1 MSPHLIPFAFGAAVG
16 SVAVVVWKD
25 EQLRKRLT
33 DESAQLTD
41 KVNAYVAGLMHSGAQ
56 TIADAPILAE
66 TQQQPIHQPSPE
78 PAADAGLSSGSDAEP
93 SPSTWGALK
102 PSTATEPEPELDQEP
117 VRLAES
123 EPAAA
128 ANVQPADEPAPAASQ
143 AEPEPAVQ
151 ADMQP
156 AAEPVADL
164 VAEPVSDQAAPPTA
178 SQPAIQPDP
187 EPAPKAQPTRE
198 ADQHRCEAK
207 TKIGDRCRAKTYA
220 IVSMPW
226 GDLESADV
234 GLCWR
239 HAKIHEEGGTVPLIK
254 KKKKKKG

>member
-1 MSPHLIPFAFGAAVG
+1 MSLHLIPFAFGAAVG
-16 SVAVVVWKD
+16 SAAVVVWKD

-33 DESAQLTD
+33 DESAQLTE
-41 KVNAYVAGLMHSGAQ
+41 KINAYVAGLMHSGAQ
-56 TIADAPILAE
+56 TMADAPILAE

-78 PAADAGLSSGSDAEP
+78 PAADAGLWSGSDAKP

-102 PSTATEPEPELDQEP
+102 PSTATQPEPEQEP
-117 VRLAES
+117 VRFAES
-123 EPAAA
+123 QPTAAA
-128 ANVQPADEPAPAASQ
+128 DV
-143 AEPEPAVQ
+143 
-151 ADMQP
+151 QP
-156 AAEPVADL
+156 AAEPEPKPKP
-164 VAEPVSDQAAPPTA
+164 VAEPVANFVAESVSDQAAPPTA